1 MDDITLNIL
10 VLLVFALIGG
20 LIFYIVHRN
29 QARNE
34 QEIIRL
40 AAEKGWKVENIRE
53 PLAWGLRLSAPAW
66 TLESISRSSGR
77 ETGPGSSDVAMST
90 VWRAEAPGPILLIG
104 PRTSQA
110 NLGAMG
116 DMLTR
121 QSLQAALGA
130 DADGLG
136 EVQAGSNA
144 FRQKYMLWA
153 RSQAEIRLD
162 PALESALL
170 RWKDPLPLIQRT
182 SQGVSVELRGIR
194 LTKPADF
201 LALVQLGELFL

>member
-1 MDDITLNIL
+1 
-10 VLLVFALIGG
+10 
-20 LIFYIVHRN
+20 
-29 QARNE
+29 
-34 QEIIRL
+34 
-40 AAEKGWKVENIRE
+40 
-53 PLAWGLRLSAPAW
+53 
-66 TLESISRSSGR
+66 
-77 ETGPGSSDVAMST
+77 
-90 VWRAEAPGPILLIG
+90 
-104 PRTSQA
+104 
-110 NLGAMG
+110 MG